1 MEIQT
6 CWLMLSFTRSGY
18 ECFQQDDMQ
27 MVYEKLK
34 TADRYCDSPVLCL
47 THPHVC
53 RHTYCSNMGRSE
65 INVKTL
71 QYLMRHSDIS
81 TTLNV
86 YTHEDFT
93 GAEEELKRLSII

>member
-1 MEIQT
+1 MYYLFYLYYLNESESINNHFAHNKKE
-6 CWLMLSFTRSGY
+6 L
-18 ECFQQDDMQ
+18 
-27 MVYEKLK
+27 LK
-34 TADRYCDSPVLCL
+34 NRYCDSPVLCL

-53 RHTYCSNMGRSE
+53 RHTYCSNIDRSR
-65 INVKTL
+65 ISVKTL
-71 QYLMRHSDIS
+71 QYLMGHSDIS